1 MQDTAAN
8 KQSENGSEL
17 TGKQSKAL
25 CLLVA
30 GHSIEKAAEGAG
42 VNAATVH
49 RWLKEPRFIEEYRE
63 ARRIVVGQAT
73 ATLQAATRGA
83 VATLVSVAADKAAPP
98 SSRIAAA
105 KTILELSLKSVE
117 IDDLAARI
125 ENLEKGQQ

>member
-1 MQDTAAN
+1 MQDTATS

-30 GHSIEKAAEGAG
+30 GNSIEKAAESAS

-49 RWLKEPRFIEEYRE
+49 RWLKEPRFKEEYRE
-63 ARRIVVGQAT
+63 ARRVVVGQAT

-83 VATLVSVAADKAAPP
+83 VATLVSVAADKDAPP

-105 KTILELSLKSVE
+105 KTILELALKSVE

-125 ENLEKGQQ
+125 DALEQLQ